1 MKSLKISDLSTV
13 TIYIELYLRSPD
25 NSDQKIRWR
34 FTGRCW
40 QLYAPT
46 QTKKTRFSPGVSSIY
61 EKHSV
66 QELFPLTAALYV
78 SMQLKCNS
86 TQLQH
91 LKWFHGL
98 QFSSWSLFLSWELRD
113 QLASQQTDECNKM
126 QQKQIQ
132 LLLSSDIFVFIFF
145 YLNRLVELDK
155 LKQLSRKQER
165 KETVSMNLNI
175 HWMYIFYNNFVSKAE
190 FTALF
195 SWQGW
200 KIRT

>member
-1 MKSLKISDLSTV
+1 MCEEKHYHTKRLFVVRDLPGYQVLIKIFVVFVCILFIVVNISCTWPFWVAGASLIFYHSSFPVHRPVPTINEV
-13 TIYIELYLRSPD
+13 TQNLGPLNGNYIHWIKP
-25 NSDQKIRWR
+25 DQKLRWR

-61 EKHSV
+61 EKHSF
-66 QELFPLTAALYV
+66 QELVPQTAALYV

-126 QQKQIQ
+126 Q
-132 LLLSSDIFVFIFF
+132 FF
-145 YLNRLVELDK
+145 FLP
-155 LKQLSRKQER
+155 Q
-165 KETVSMNLNI
+165 
-175 HWMYIFYNNFVSKAE
+175 
-190 FTALF
+190 
-195 SWQGW
+195 
-200 KIRT
+200 